1 MLDPTKKKNGVL
13 LKNENDICADGE
25 IISKIFNA

>member
-13 LKNENDICADGE
+13 LKNEKDTFADAE
-25 IISKIFNA
+25 SISKIFNA

>member
-13 LKNENDICADGE
+13 LKNENDTFADGE